1 MKCNLIDTDTH
12 QFVCNG
18 HCYQQWYLRDTDT
31 QLYEV
36 VMCQEHGILDLV
48 SRY

>member
-1 MKCNLIDTDTH
+1 MKCNLTDTDTDTDTNTDTDTDIDTDTDTH

-31 QLYEV
+31 
-36 VMCQEHGILDLV
+36 
-48 SRY
+48 